1 MTDVNI
7 GIAGIGTYF
16 PQTVQKAEELVDATG
31 IPLEVLQKKMGIVQR
46 HIAGEDDSIS
56 YMASEAAKAAIAD
69 AGIDPAEIKMVIS
82 HGSQYKDH
90 IVWNSAGKIQH
101 NIGAVNAFGYEMYA
115 LCAGAPIAMN
125 IARSMMIA
133 DPSLDTV
140 LLAAGSKE
148 NDLIS
153 PKNPRARFMYNFG
166 AGGGAM
172 ILKRDHDKNLVLG
185 ASALTDG
192 SLSETVMLT
201 TEPDAIGEGGSEI
214 NGEVVGM
221 LDVRNAGYMAQRL
234 GETSMPNFKRVMRE
248 ALEKSGYTFEDVNFL
263 GITHMKRS
271 FFNQILEEIG
281 LSQDQAIYLDHH
293 GHIQSV
299 DQVLTIQLG
308 LAQGKIKEGDL
319 LLLTGAGT
327 GYTWSSI
334 AVRWG

>member
-1 MTDVNI
+1 MTDI

-16 PQTVQKAEELVDATG
+16 PKQIQKAEELVEATG
-31 IPLEVLQKKMGIVQR
+31 IPLKVLQEKMGIVQR
-46 HIAGEDDSIS
+46 HVASEEDSIS
-56 YMASEAAKAAIAD
+56 LMASEAAKAAIAD

-140 LLAAGSKE
+140 LLAAASKE

-153 PKNPRARFMYNFG
+153 LGNQRARFMMNFG

-172 ILKRDHDKNLVLG
+172 ILKRGLNKNLVLG
-185 ASALTDG
+185 ASAITDG

-201 TEPDAIGEGGSEI
+201 TEADAIGNDGSEI

-221 LDVRNAGYMAQRL
+221 LDVRNADYMAERL
-234 GETSMPNFKRVMRE
+234 GENSLPNFQRVIRE
-248 ALEKSGYTFEDVNFL
+248 AVEKSGYALSDVKFL

-271 FFNQILEEIG
+271 FFDTILESIG
-281 LSQDQAIYLDHH
+281 LKAEQAIYLDHY
-293 GHIQSV
+293 GHIQSI
-299 DQVLTIQLG
+299 DQVLTLQLG
-308 LAQGKIKEGDL
+308 LEQGKIKEGDVVVL
-319 LLLTGAGT
+319 AGAGT
-327 GYTWSSI
+327 GYTWSAI
-334 AVRWG
+334 ALRWG

>member
-1 MTDVNI
+1 MTDI

-16 PQTVQKAEELVDATG
+16 PKQIQKAEALVEATG
-31 IPLEVLQKKMGIVQR
+31 IPLKVLQEKMGIVQR
-46 HIAGEDDSIS
+46 HVASKEDSIS
-56 YMASEAAKAAIAD
+56 LMASEAAKAAIAN
-69 AGIDPAEIKMVIS
+69 AGIDASEIKMVIS

-133 DPSLDTV
+133 DPALDTV
-140 LLAAGSKE
+140 LLAAASKE

-153 PKNPRARFMYNFG
+153 LGNQRARFMMNFG

-172 ILKRDHDKNLVLG
+172 ILKRGLNKNLVLG
-185 ASALTDG
+185 ASAITDG

-201 TEPDAIGEGGSEI
+201 TEADAIGNDGSEI

-221 LDVRNAGYMAQRL
+221 LDVRNADYMAERL
-234 GETSMPNFKRVMRE
+234 GENSLPNFQRVIRE
-248 ALEKSGYTFEDVNFL
+248 AVEKSGYSLSDVKFL

-271 FFNQILEEIG
+271 FFDTILESIG
-281 LSQDQAIYLDHH
+281 LKAEQAIYLDHY
-293 GHIQSV
+293 GHIQSI
-299 DQVLTIQLG
+299 DQVLSLQLG
-308 LAQGKIKEGDL
+308 LEQGKIKEGDVVVL
-319 LLLTGAGT
+319 AGAGT
-327 GYTWSSI
+327 GYTWSAI
-334 AVRWG
+334 ALRWG